1 MSPPISKD
9 WWIAAAL
16 TSATL
21 PAAVAQT
28 AATTA
33 PRVGVVSAATSG
45 APASSAGKT
54 VVVGND
60 VTPGQRLST
69 GPNGQL
75 HVLLLDQSALTL
87 GPDTELVIEAF
98 AFDPASKQG
107 QIRLGLTKGALRV
120 VGGHIS
126 KTQATVVATPQ
137 GKVEILGGITIVET
151 SGSSTSATF
160 LFGQSMRTTDS
171 SGNSQTVTRPGFGV
185 SASGAGISSPNRIS
199 PSAMSALMQPFEKLP
214 AVSGVVPG
222 STAFSAVGSTPPSV
236 IVGPPSA
243 ASLAVD
249 RVPAATRQFTTITP
263 DQTLRNILGSG
274 QSPNQS

>member
-45 APASSAGKT
+45 AAASSAGKT

-60 VTPGQRLST
+60 IAPGQRLAT

-98 AFDPASKQG
+98 AFDPAAKQG
-107 QIRLGLTKGALRV
+107 QIRLGLTKGVLRV

-137 GKVEILGGITIVET
+137 GKVEILGGISIVQT
-151 SGSSTSATF
+151 GGNSTFATF
-160 LFGQSMRTTDS
+160 LFGQSMQVTS
-171 SGNSQTVTRPGFGV
+171 STGNVQTVTRPGFGV
-185 SASGAGISSPNRIS
+185 SSSGGGMSSPQRV
-199 PSAMSALMQPFEKLP
+199 PPAAMSAQLQQFEIR
-214 AVSGVVPG
+214 
-222 STAFSAVGSTPPSV
+222 STS
-236 IVGPPSA
+236 SA
-243 ASLAVD
+243 AVQSNVPPGTILNTPQRDTAAAIPGIILAPD
-249 RVPAATRQFTTITP
+249 RLSTGNQQLAGSIPS
-263 DQTLRNILGSG
+263 QTLRDLLSV